1 LLSDNCHRYRLS
13 SGSYLFNDVLQ
24 GTSIWGIIPAFSSM
38 IEQAIEAPPNADPPL
53 PLEDLRVRGVTRLI
67 TPSQIKEQLPATH
80 SQRETVLRGRQ
91 QARAILQGDDDRL
104 LLVVGP
110 CSIHDPEAALDYA
123 RRLAA
128 LSRKVIDRYFIIMRV
143 YFEKPRTT
151 VGWKGLIND
160 PHLNDSCDMAFGL
173 GLARKILLDIAD
185 LGLPT
190 GTEFLDPIVPQYT
203 ADLISWAAIG
213 ARTTESQTHREMASG
228 LSMPVGFKNGTDG
241 SVQVAIDAMKSS
253 RTPHSFLGIDQDG
266 ATSIIKTTGNPDSH
280 VVLRG
285 GRDGTNYEPHYV
297 TGVCERLRSSG
308 LRPGVMVDCSH
319 ANSGKDP
326 ARQPEV
332 WSSVMAQRVSGRREI
347 IGAMLE
353 SNIHFGGQSLGN
365 DLSALKYGISITD
378 GCIDWKVTEELL
390 LRSQNTP

>member
-1 LLSDNCHRYRLS
+1 MTQPATEAQRA
-13 SGSYLFNDVLQ
+13 
-24 GTSIWGIIPAFSSM
+24 SISTP
-38 IEQAIEAPPNADPPL
+38 

-67 TPSQIKEQLPATH
+67 TPAQIKEQFPVSR
-80 SQRETVLRGRQ
+80 SQMETVLRGRE
-91 QARAILQGDDDRL
+91 QARAIIRGEDDRL
-104 LLVVGP
+104 LVVVGP
-110 CSIHDPEAALDYA
+110 CSIHDSAAALEFA
-123 RRLAA
+123 EKLAA
-128 LSRKVIDRYFIIMRV
+128 LSREVADRIFVIMRV

-160 PHLNDSCDMAFGL
+160 PFMNDSCDMAYGL
-173 GLARKILLDIAD
+173 TLARRILLDIAD
-185 LGLPT
+185 IGLPT

-203 ADLISWAAIG
+203 AELISWAAIG

-241 SVQVAIDAMKSS
+241 SVQTAIDAMKSS

-285 GRDGTNYEPHYV
+285 GREGTNYEPHQV
-297 TGVCERLRSSG
+297 ASVCDALRKSG
-308 LRPGVMVDCSH
+308 LRPMLMVDCSH

-326 ARQPEV
+326 RRQPHV
-332 WSSVMAQRVSGRREI
+332 WQSIVDQRASGRREI

-353 SNIHFGGQSLGN
+353 SHLNFGGQSLGN
-365 DLSALKYGISITD
+365 DPVALKYGVSITD
-378 GCIDWKVTEELL
+378 ACMDWQTTRELL
-390 LRSQNTP
+390 SGFRI

>member
-1 LLSDNCHRYRLS
+1 MTQPVTEAQRA
-13 SGSYLFNDVLQ
+13 
-24 GTSIWGIIPAFSSM
+24 SISTP
-38 IEQAIEAPPNADPPL
+38 

-67 TPSQIKEQLPATH
+67 TPAQIKEQFPVSR
-80 SQRETVLRGRQ
+80 SQMETVLRGRE
-91 QARAILQGDDDRL
+91 QARAIIRGEDDRL
-104 LLVVGP
+104 LVVVGP
-110 CSIHDPEAALDYA
+110 CSIHDSAAALDYA
-123 RRLAA
+123 EKLAA
-128 LSRKVIDRYFIIMRV
+128 LSREVADRIFVIMRV

-160 PHLNDSCDMAFGL
+160 PFMNDSCDMAYGL
-173 GLARKILLDIAD
+173 TLARKILLNIAD
-185 LGLPT
+185 LGLAA

-203 ADLISWAAIG
+203 AELISWAAIG

-241 SVQVAIDAMKSS
+241 SVQTAIDAMKSS

-285 GRDGTNYEPHYV
+285 GREGTNYEPHLV
-297 TGVCERLRSSG
+297 AGVCEALRKSG
-308 LRPGVMVDCSH
+308 LRPMLMVDCSH

-326 ARQPEV
+326 RRQPQV
-332 WSSVMAQRVSGRREI
+332 WQSIIQQRASGRREI

-353 SNIHFGGQSLGN
+353 SHLNFGGQSLGH
-365 DLSALKYGISITD
+365 DPVALQYGVSITD
-378 GCIDWKVTEELL
+378 ACMDWQTTRELL
-390 LRSQNTP
+390 SGFGA

>member
-1 LLSDNCHRYRLS
+1 MTQPATEAQRA
-13 SGSYLFNDVLQ
+13 
-24 GTSIWGIIPAFSSM
+24 SISTP
-38 IEQAIEAPPNADPPL
+38 

-67 TPSQIKEQLPATH
+67 TPAQIKEQFPVSR
-80 SQRETVLRGRQ
+80 SQMETVLRGRE
-91 QARAILQGDDDRL
+91 QARAIIRGEDDRL
-104 LLVVGP
+104 LVVVGP
-110 CSIHDPEAALDYA
+110 CSIHDSAAALEYA
-123 RRLAA
+123 ERLAA
-128 LSRKVIDRYFIIMRV
+128 LSRELADRIFVIMRV

-160 PHLNDSCDMAFGL
+160 PFMNDSCDMAYGL
-173 GLARKILLDIAD
+173 TLARKILLDIAD
-185 LGLPT
+185 LGLAT

-203 ADLISWAAIG
+203 AELISWAAIG

-241 SVQVAIDAMKSS
+241 SVQTAIDAMKSS

-285 GRDGTNYEPHYV
+285 GREGTNYEPYQV
-297 TGVCERLRSSG
+297 ASVCEALRKSG
-308 LRPGVMVDCSH
+308 LRPMLMVDCSH

-326 ARQPEV
+326 RRQPQV
-332 WSSVMAQRVSGRREI
+332 WQSIIDQRASGRREI

-353 SNIHFGGQSLGN
+353 SHLNFGGQSLGN
-365 DLSALKYGISITD
+365 DLEALQYGVSITD
-378 GCIDWKVTEELL
+378 ACMDWQTTRELL
-390 LRSQNTP
+390 SSFRA